1 MRGFGGTL
9 ALVASFLLALLL
21 LQQQLFTP
29 AAPPSAPL
37 HPAALGRFAAATA
50 SFTASPQPR
59 PPLCLSASAVLQHGR
74 ALQSVLREYKSSGV
88 CQALEDGRYNQWY
101 DLVCEGARF
110 WTPRGGLLPE
120 PQHLAVGLAA
130 AAAREAAAKCKA
142 KRQVAWLRVGDL
154 SFTGN
159 DYIDFVLWRIFFS
172 DPWFVGRGRFLE
184 TGAQNGVYAS
194 NTLFLERFANFSGLL
209 IEGTP
214 CAQCQVPYNR
224 PGSKVVHSALGAPG
238 GAPTLDVSQFSP
250 YCATNEAHPEGSV
263 CGVEGCAAG
272 APPWAP
278 VPAAPLV
285 DIAAQHGFLE
295 PDLLSLDVE
304 QFGQT
309 VIATADWGRLRPRV
323 IVAECNTDSSDKS
336 FCSNVLRDKGY
347 TVLPI
352 GELFPF
358 DLLAWR
364 NDPGCNA

>member
-1 MRGFGGTL
+1 MRRTL
-9 ALVASFLLALLL
+9 PLASLLL
-21 LQQQLFTP
+21 LVFTLLLLLGGQPP
-29 AAPPSAPL
+29 ALLAAQ
-37 HPAALGRFAAATA
+37 PARASSVAAASASSTA
-50 SFTASPQPR
+50 SASPPR
-59 PPLCLSASAVLQHGR
+59 PRLCLRAPDVLHLGR
-74 ALQSVLREYKSSGV
+74 ALQAALREHRASGV
-88 CQALEDGRYNQWY
+88 CQELEDGRYNKWH
-101 DLVCEGARF
+101 DLVCDSARF
-110 WTPRGGLLPE
+110 WTAAPGGLLPE
-120 PQHLAVGLAA
+120 PRHLAAGLAA

-159 DYIDFVLWRIFFS
+159 DYIDFVLWRVFFS

-214 CAQCQVPYNR
+214 CALCQVPFNR

-238 GAPTLDVSQFSP
+238 GPPTLDVSQFQP
-250 YCATNEAHPEGSV
+250 YCATNEAHPAGSV
-263 CGVEGCAAG
+263 CGVEDCAQG

-278 VPAAPLV
+278 VPASPLT
-285 DIAAQHGFLE
+285 DLAALHGFLE

-323 IVAECNTDSSDKS
+323 IVAECNTEASDKS
-336 FCSNVLRDKGY
+336 FCSNLLREKGY
-347 TVLPI
+347 TVIPI

-364 NDPGCNA
+364 NDADCSV